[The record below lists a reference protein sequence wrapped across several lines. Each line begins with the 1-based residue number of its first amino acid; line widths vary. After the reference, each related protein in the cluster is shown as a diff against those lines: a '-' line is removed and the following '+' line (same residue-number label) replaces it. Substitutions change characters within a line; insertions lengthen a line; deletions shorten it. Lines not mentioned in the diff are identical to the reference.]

1 MESTKAAFEQN
12 AEHGKNVKEIH
23 KIIEM
28 QCSGKKKKEKQQ
40 TPAGKAM
47 RKSTHTHTK
56 KCGGK
61 LLKTEKKE
69 AKQLNFVQILE
80 AKIVQITWLRVH
92 VSYAHNG
99 PAQLAYN
106 FNWVNYL
113 IHFMSIKHKPQI
125 QQICFELGLNIKHLL
140 TFQIILHAYRVV
152 CLINNY
158 H

>member
-1 MESTKAAFEQN
+1 MLR
-12 AEHGKNVKEIH
+12 
-23 KIIEM
+23 
-28 QCSGKKKKEKQQ
+28 KKKKEKQQ

-80 AKIVQITWLRVH
+80 AKIVQITWLPVH

-106 FNWVNYL
+106 FN
-113 IHFMSIKHKPQI
+113 
-125 QQICFELGLNIKHLL
+125 
-140 TFQIILHAYRVV
+140 
-152 CLINNY
+152 
-158 H
+158 